1 MRNLYLKTMST
12 LTLML
17 VMAMSASAGDL
28 YVLGSDNNWYLN
40 APSDTLFEQSD
51 GTYVGEVTF
60 SSSYFCLGDTVYGD
74 NNSWDDFSANHR
86 YGPYYTGDAIYPNT
100 ETYIYSS
107 GNRYTDDTS
116 YYLASDYYGTYTVTV
131 DLSAGTILLYDST
144 YTVDLPTDEV
154 YVLGTDGV
162 WDPSTPADTLYETS
176 ETGVFEGTVT
186 AGDNDNGYAYFCI
199 VSELGTSSSDWTTVN
214 ANRYSPNES
223 NTLVEA
229 GSTYDVYHNYDTSWK
244 IAAGDY
250 KLTIDFNEMTLTVA
264 SATEEEEDDTETE
277 EGGETWSLSG
287 DINSWNESSGSGYEF
302 TYEGDGVY
310 TLSLETL
317 SGTFKL
323 RKDYAWDE
331 NYGSNG
337 NTINVGEVYT
347 LVSNA
352 NDNISI
358 TDSPEL
364 SGVTLT
370 FTIGDSG
377 ATLLIEAESSG
388 SIDYSQYSWSLCG
401 EINEWDET
409 DTTYDFTDNGDKT
422 FSLTMESFDQ
432 TEFKLVADHSWNVN
446 FGSDGSTAV
455 TLDTAYEL
463 VLGSSNNL
471 WMDAEYTNI
480 TMTLDC
486 SVTSPTLTVTQASEE
501 DNDST
506 TEEDESD
513 GISNISV
520 SSNGT
525 YDVYTL
531 TGMHVMTTTD
541 NTQLESLPQGMYI
554 INRKKVVVK

>member
-1 MRNLYLKTMST
+1 MRKLYLKTMST

-28 YVLGSDNNWYLN
+28 YVLGSDGNWYLN
-40 APSDTLFEQSD
+40 APSDTLFEESTD
-51 GTYVGEVTF
+51 VYVGEVTF
-60 SSSYFCLGDTVYGD
+60 SSGYFCISDTVYGD
-74 NNSWDDFSANHR
+74 NNSWSDFSANHR
-86 YGPYYTGDAIYPNT
+86 YGPYYSGDAIYPNT
-100 ETYIYSS
+100 ETYIYAS
-107 GNRYTDDTS
+107 GNRYADDTS

-131 DLSAGTILLYDST
+131 NLSEGTILIYDED
-144 YTVDLPTDEV
+144 YTVDIPTGEV
-154 YVLGTDGV
+154 YVLGTDGE
-162 WDPSTPADTLYETS
+162 WDPTTPADTLFETS

-186 AGDNDNGYAYFCI
+186 AEDAGSGYAYFCI
-199 VSELGTSSSDWTTVN
+199 VSELGTSSSDWTTIN
-214 ANRYSPNES
+214 ANRYSPKES
-223 NTLVEA
+223 NTEVEA
-229 GSTYDVYHNYDTSWK
+229 GNTYDVYHNYDTSWM

-264 SATEEEEDDTETE
+264 SATEEEEDDTATDDS
-277 EGGETWSLSG
+277 GEIWSLSG
-287 DINSWNESSGSGYEF
+287 DINSWSDASGSGYEF

-337 NTINVGEVYT
+337 STINVGETYT

-352 NDNISI
+352 SDNISI

-370 FTIGDSG
+370 FTISDSE
-377 ATLLIEAESSG
+377 ATLLIEAESSS

-401 EINEWDET
+401 EINSWAET

-422 FSLTMESFDQ
+422 FSLTLESFDQ
-432 TEFKLVADHSWNVN
+432 TEFKLVADHSWDVN
-446 FGSDGSTAV
+446 FGGDGSTAV
-455 TLDTAYEL
+455 TIDTPYTL
-463 VLGSSNNL
+463 VLGSSKNL
-471 WMDAEYTNI
+471 WMDADYTNI

-486 SVTSPTLTVTQASEE
+486 SVEAPTLTVTVEE
-501 DNDST
+501 EATDST
-506 TEEDESD
+506 TEEEQAD

>member
-1 MRNLYLKTMST
+1 M
-12 LTLML
+12 ML

-28 YVLGSDNNWYLN
+28 YVLGSDGSWLLN
-40 APSDTLFEQSD
+40 APSDTLFDQSD

-60 SSSYFCLGDTVYGD
+60 SSSYFCIGDTVYGD
-74 NNSWDDFSANHR
+74 NNSWSDFSANHR

-107 GNRYTDDTS
+107 GNRYQDDTS

-131 DLSAGTILLYDST
+131 DLSAGTILLYDED
-144 YTVDLPTDEV
+144 YTVDLPTEEV

-214 ANRYSPNES
+214 ANRYSPKES

-229 GSTYDVYHNYDTSWK
+229 GSTNDVYHNYDTSWK

-264 SATEEEEDDTETE
+264 SATEEEEDSTETDE
-277 EGGETWSLSG
+277 SGETWSLSG

-323 RKDYAWDE
+323 RKDYSWDE

-337 NTINVGEVYT
+337 NTINVGETYT
-347 LVSNA
+347 LAYNA
-352 NDNISI
+352 SDNISI

-370 FTIGDSG
+370 FTIGDE

-401 EINEWDET
+401 EINSWDES
-409 DTTYDFTDNGDKT
+409 DTTYDFSDNGDKT
-422 FSLTMESFDQ
+422 FSLTMESIDQ

-455 TLDTAYEL
+455 TLGTAYTL

-486 SVTSPTLTVTQASEE
+486 SVESPTLTVTQASEE